1 MQPQKRKNFVS
12 IMTLYLIYVT
22 VILQIQMLG
31 YIVGI
36 NMELRLNIGQIEID
50 NKIGFAKFKLWT

>member
-31 YIVGI
+31 YIVGR